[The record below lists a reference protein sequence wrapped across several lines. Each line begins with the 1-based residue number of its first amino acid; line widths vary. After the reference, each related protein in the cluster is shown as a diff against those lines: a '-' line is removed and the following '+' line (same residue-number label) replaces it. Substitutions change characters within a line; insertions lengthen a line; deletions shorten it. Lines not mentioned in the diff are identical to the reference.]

1 MSIWKEIKKSVN
13 SELDIP
19 LNEMLLST
27 QCLVSTV
34 IVQDDNGKNV
44 GQNITDD
51 IAGSPIT
58 IPKSS
63 SFSFQFY
70 GLGSASFYVDT
81 SNFVVSHDVDKVILY
96 KNEKEEETWNRNSS
110 DKTPLPFNSSDI
122 FKVVNESP
130 FYDVILHIYG
140 KTQNLLGVV
149 SA

>member
-27 QCLVSTV
+27 QGLVSTV
-34 IVQDDNGKNV
+34 IVQDDNGKDIA
-44 GQNITDD
+44 QDITDD

-81 SNFVVSHDVDKVILY
+81 SSIVTSQEIHKVTLY
-96 KNEKEEETWNRNSS
+96 KNEEEIQTWNRNSS
-110 DKTPLPFNSSDI
+110 FVIPLPFNSLDI
-122 FKVVNESP
+122 FKVVNNSP
-130 FYDVILHIYG
+130 NYDVVLHIYG

>member
-1 MSIWKEIKKSVN
+1 MSIWREIKSSVN

-27 QCLVSTV
+27 QGLVSTV
-34 IVQDDNGKNV
+34 IVQDDKGKDV
-44 GQNITDD
+44 GQNIMDD
-51 IAGSPIT
+51 IVGSPIT

-70 GLGSASFYVDT
+70 GLGSVNFYVDT
-81 SNFVVSHDVDKVILY
+81 SRFVYNKDENKVTLY
-96 KNEKEEETWNRNSS
+96 KNEEEIDTWVQNSS
-110 DKTPLPFNSSDI
+110 FVRPLPFNNLDI

-130 FYDVILHIYG
+130 YHDAILHIYG